1 MKFDNVLEMIENPT
15 LNAYLAQIKDLQ
27 AQLKNADPK
36 QKIELTRQIN
46 ALRQTINKVKQ
57 EQAAELAKK
66 QQELA
71 QANNTVV

>member
-1 MKFDNVLEMIENPT
+1 MKFDNVIEMIENPT

-27 AQLKNADPK
+27 AQLKTADPK
-36 QKIELTRQIN
+36 QKLELTKQIN

-71 QANNTVV
+71 QTNNTVV

>member
-46 ALRQTINKVKQ
+46 ALKQIINKVKQ
-57 EQAAELAKK
+57 EQAAELEKK